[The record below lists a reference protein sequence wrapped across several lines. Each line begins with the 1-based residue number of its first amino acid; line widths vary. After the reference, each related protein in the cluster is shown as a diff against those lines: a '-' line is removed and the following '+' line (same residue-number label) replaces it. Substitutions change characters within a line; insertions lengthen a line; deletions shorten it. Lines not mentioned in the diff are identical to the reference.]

1 MIGDQE
7 VTPILNREKT
17 FIRKNRSLIFGI
29 LAFAIPFAVRAIPEV
44 LMGQFPVGFDSI
56 AYYTP
61 NTLIWLKQGIDFWPF
76 FSSAPLIYVL
86 LMGITSTGAS
96 IIITLK
102 ILSPLLLGFLGLA
115 VYLYARKALCWPH
128 KKSLLVVPF
137 ATLYFVALRIS
148 WDMLRSELAL
158 IFLFL
163 ALILIQKKP
172 LALRNAALLS
182 LLMVLVVFT
191 HQLVTIIMFA
201 IVIAT
206 FIRRGFDKENNEVKK
221 ILVCSLPALLLFLW
235 VLYSNY
241 VLSSTPVLGFS
252 GNFSAGFESLAGSS
266 YHSLI
271 ENTFSFLLYCY
282 LPLLPFLIFGV
293 RRFKSNIQI
302 KAWIVWIFIPILLV
316 FVPNAFSIGGILPF
330 RWILLLTFPLAFYA
344 VEGFY
349 AVKWNWYKLAVGF
362 VIAFLSLSFMVLPN
376 NIAGGY
382 FNGPFTSYLPK
393 SMLQNTVQL
402 SDCQDTSNA
411 LLWAQ
416 HNTPVN
422 SDLLVH
428 EAFYGWATLSFNSNR
443 LIPYFYS
450 DPLQVASQLH
460 ATNSSNSLYLIWWV
474 NGTGWYEMQNA
485 PAAFEELYH
494 SGNIAIYH
502 YDPIS

>member
-1 MIGDQE
+1 MTGDQK

-17 FIRKNRSLIFGI
+17 FIRKNSSLIFGI
-29 LAFAIPFAVRAIPEV
+29 LAFAIPFAVRAVPEV
-44 LMGQFPVGFDSI
+44 LMGQFQVGFDSI

-61 NTLIWLKQGIDFWPF
+61 NTLIWLKQGVDFWPF
-76 FSSAPLIYVL
+76 LSSAPLIYIL

-96 IIITLK
+96 IVITLK

-115 VYLYARKALCWPH
+115 VYLYSRKALFWPH
-128 KKSLLVVPF
+128 KKSLLVVTF

-163 ALILIQKKP
+163 ALIFLQKKP
-172 LALRNAALLS
+172 LSLKNTAFLS
-182 LLMVLVVFT
+182 LLMALVVFT
-191 HQLVTIIMFA
+191 HQLVTVIMFA
-201 IVIAT
+201 IIIT
-206 FIRRGFDKENNEVKK
+206 TLIRRGFDKENNEVKK
-221 ILVCSLPALLLFLW
+221 LLVCSIPALLVFLW
-235 VLYSNY
+235 LLYFNY
-241 VLSSTPVLGFS
+241 VLNSTSFLGFS

-266 YHSLI
+266 YSSLV

-282 LPLLPFLIFGV
+282 LPLLPFLIFGA

-302 KAWIVWIFIPILLV
+302 KAWIIWIFIPILLV
-316 FVPNAFSIGGILPF
+316 FVPNAFFLGGILPF

-344 VEGFY
+344 AEGFY
-349 AVKWNWYKLAVGF
+349 AVKWNWYKLAIGF
-362 VIAFLSLSFMVLPN
+362 IIAFLSLSFMVLPN
-376 NIAGGY
+376 NDAGGY
-382 FNGPFTSYLPK
+382 FNGPFTSYIPK

-402 SDCQDTSNA
+402 SDSQDTSNA

-416 HNTPVN
+416 HNMPAN

-428 EAFYGWATLSFNSNR
+428 EAFYGWATLTFGTNR
-443 LIPYFYS
+443 LIPYFYA
-450 DPLQVASQLH
+450 DPEQVAGQLY
-460 ATNSSNSLYLIWWV
+460 ANDSTMPLYLIWWV
-474 NGTGWYEMQNA
+474 NGTGWYGMQNT
-485 PAAFEELYH
+485 PAIFEELYH

>member
-1 MIGDQE
+1 MTGDQK
-7 VTPILNREKT
+7 VTPILNREKI
-17 FIRKNRSLIFGI
+17 FVRKNCSLIFGI
-29 LAFAIPFAVRAIPEV
+29 LAFSIPFAVRAVPEI
-44 LMGQFPVGFDSI
+44 LMGQFPAGFDSI

-61 NTLIWLKQGIDFWPF
+61 NTLIWLKQGVDFWPF

-96 IIITLK
+96 IVITLK

-115 VYLYARKALCWPH
+115 VYLYARKAMSWPR

-163 ALILIQKKP
+163 ALILLQKKP
-172 LALRNAALLS
+172 LSLRNIALLS
-182 LLMVLVVFT
+182 SLMALVVFT

-206 FIRRGFDKENNEVKK
+206 LIRRGFDNDNNEVKK
-221 ILVCSLPALLLFLW
+221 ILVCSIPAALLFLW
-235 VLYSNY
+235 LLYSNY
-241 VLSSTPVLGFS
+241 VLNSTPVLGFS

-266 YHSLI
+266 YSSLL
-271 ENTFSFLLYCY
+271 ENTFSFLIYCY

-293 RRFKSNIQI
+293 KRFKSNIQI
-302 KAWIVWIFIPILLV
+302 KAWIVWIFIPVLLV

-362 VIAFLSLSFMVLPN
+362 IIAFLSLSFMVLPN
-376 NIAGGY
+376 NNAGGY
-382 FNGPFTSYLPK
+382 FNGPFTSYIPK
-393 SMLQNTVQL
+393 SMLQNTVPL
-402 SDCQDTSNA
+402 IDCQGTSNA
-411 LLWAQ
+411 LHWAK
-416 HNTPVN
+416 NNMPTN
-422 SDLLVH
+422 SVLLVH
-428 EAFYGWATLSFNSNR
+428 EAFYGYAMLTFDNSR

-450 DPLQVASQLH
+450 DPQQVASQLH
-460 ATNSSNSLYLIWWV
+460 ATNSSISLYLIWWV
-474 NGTGWYEMQNA
+474 NGTGWYGMQNT
-485 PAAFEELYH
+485 PATFEELYH
-494 SGNIAIYH
+494 NENIAIYR

>member
-1 MIGDQE
+1 MTGDQK
-7 VTPILNREKT
+7 VTPILIREKT
-17 FIRKNRSLIFGI
+17 FIRKNSSLIFGI
-29 LAFAIPFAVRAIPEV
+29 LAFAIPFVFRAFPEI

-61 NTLIWLKQGIDFWPF
+61 NTLVWLKHGVDFWPF

-102 ILSPLLLGFLGLA
+102 ILSPLLLGFLGFA
-115 VYLYARKALCWPH
+115 VYLYARKALSWPY
-128 KKSLLVVPF
+128 KKSFLVVPF

-163 ALILIQKKP
+163 VLILLQKKP
-172 LALRNAALLS
+172 LSIRNIALLS
-182 LLMVLVVFT
+182 SLMALIVFT

-201 IVIAT
+201 IIIAT
-206 FIRRGFDKENNEVKK
+206 LIFHAFNKENKEVKK
-221 ILVCSLPALLLFLW
+221 IIACSIPAALLFLG
-235 VLYSNY
+235 VLYSSYIIN
-241 VLSSTPVLGFS
+241 SIPVIGFS
-252 GNFSAGFESLAGSS
+252 GNFSAGFETLAGSS
-266 YHSLI
+266 YSSLI
-271 ENTFSFLLYCY
+271 GNTFTFLIYCY
-282 LPLLPFLIFGV
+282 LPLLPFLIFSV
-293 RRFKSNIQI
+293 RRFKANVQL
-302 KAWIVWIFIPILLV
+302 KGWIVWIFIPVFLV
-316 FVPNAFSIGGILPF
+316 SVPNGFSIGGILPF

-349 AVKWNWYKLAVGF
+349 GVKWNWYKLAVGF
-362 VIAFLSLSFMVLPN
+362 VIVFLSLSFMVLPN
-376 NIAGGY
+376 NDAGGY
-382 FNGPFTSYLPK
+382 FNGPFTSYIPK

-416 HNTPVN
+416 HNMPVN

-428 EAFYGWATLSFNSNR
+428 EAFYGWAILTFNSNR

-450 DPLQVASQLH
+450 DPGQVASQLH
-460 ATNSSNSLYLIWWV
+460 ATDSTKPLYLIWWV
-474 NGTGWYEMQNA
+474 NGTGWYGMQNT
-485 PAAFEELYH
+485 AATFEELYH

>member
-1 MIGDQE
+1 MTGDQK

-17 FIRKNRSLIFGI
+17 FIRKHRSLTFGI
-29 LAFAIPFAVRAIPEV
+29 LAFAIPFAVRAIPEI
-44 LMGQFPVGFDSI
+44 LMGKFPAGFDSI

-61 NTLIWLKQGIDFWPF
+61 NTLIWLKQGVDFWPF

-96 IIITLK
+96 IVITLK
-102 ILSPLLLGFLGLA
+102 ILPPLLLGFLGLT
-115 VYLYARKALCWPH
+115 VYLYANKALSWPH
-128 KKSLLVVPF
+128 KKSLLAVPF
-137 ATLYFVALRIS
+137 ATLYFVGLRIS

-163 ALILIQKKP
+163 ALILLRKKP
-172 LALRNAALLS
+172 LSLKKTALLS
-182 LLMVLVVFT
+182 SLMVLVVFT
-191 HQLVTIIMFA
+191 HQLVTVIMFA

-206 FIRRGFDKENNEVKK
+206 LISHGLKKENNDVKK
-221 ILVCSLPALLLFLW
+221 ILVFSIPAALLFLG

-241 VLSSTPVLGFS
+241 VVNSIPVLGFS

-266 YHSLI
+266 YSSLVTNI
-271 ENTFSFLLYCY
+271 FSFLVYCY
-282 LPLLPFLIFGV
+282 LPLLPFLIFGI
-293 RRFKSNIQI
+293 RRFRSNIQL
-302 KAWIVWIFIPILLV
+302 KAWVVWIFIPILLV
-316 FVPNAFSIGGILPF
+316 FVPNAFFIGGILPF

-349 AVKWNWYKLAVGF
+349 AVKWNWYKVAVGF
-362 VIAFLSLSFMVLPN
+362 IIAFISLSFIVLPN
-376 NIAGGY
+376 INAGGY
-382 FNGPFTSYLPK
+382 FESPFTSYIPK

-416 HNTPVN
+416 RNMPAN

-428 EAFYGWATLSFNSNR
+428 EAFYGWGILTLDSNR

-450 DPLQVASQLH
+450 DPEMVASQLH
-460 ATNSSNSLYLIWWV
+460 ESNSTLSLYLIWWV
-474 NGTGWYEMQNA
+474 NGTGWYGMQNT
-485 PAAFEELYH
+485 PAIFIEQYH
-494 SGNIAIYH
+494 SGDIAVYKYSPNI
-502 YDPIS
+502 